1 MYSVKFKYSDESYVY
16 HKLITAV
23 NVLCAAKGKN
33 CLCTSGYRS
42 LAKQKLINAQSLA
55 QRKSQGGYQLS
66 NGAVYTP
73 DGKCWASAYGQSLHN
88 YCIAMDIG
96 DSWFQTITNSEL
108 KKYGLI
114 KSVAHEPW
122 HVTLI
127 ELVGIS
133 QKQKEAIRDSV
144 LKGTGENDMNVKEFQ
159 AMTGLK
165 VDGVAGSKT
174 KEKAKEMLQVCQ
186 EILGNNFK
194 TAEDAIK
201 LTQTKP
207 EEWLPKLKS
216 EKYFSALIMNIVNK
230 MGGRT

>member
-1 MYSVKFKYSDESYVY
+1 MPNVKFKYQDERFVY
-16 HKLITAV
+16 QKLIDTV
-23 NVLCAAKGKN
+23 NILCTAKGKD

-42 LAKQKLINAQSLA
+42 LAKQRLINAQSLA
-55 QRKSQGGYQLS
+55 QRKSQGGYQTKD
-66 NGAVYTP
+66 GAVYTP

-133 QKQKEAIRDSV
+133 QAQKESIRDSV
-144 LKGTGENDMNVKEFQ
+144 LKGTGKNDMNVKEFQ
-159 AMTGLK
+159 SMAGLTS
-165 VDGVAGSKT
+165 DGVVGPRT
-174 KEKAKEMLQVCQ
+174 KEKAKEVLRCCQ

-194 TAEDAIK
+194 SAEEVINA
-201 LTQTKP
+201 TQSN
-207 EEWLPKLKS
+207 PKIWFGVAKTL
-216 EKYFSALIMNIVNK
+216 KYFDNFVMNIVNR
-230 MGGRT
+230 MGGKV